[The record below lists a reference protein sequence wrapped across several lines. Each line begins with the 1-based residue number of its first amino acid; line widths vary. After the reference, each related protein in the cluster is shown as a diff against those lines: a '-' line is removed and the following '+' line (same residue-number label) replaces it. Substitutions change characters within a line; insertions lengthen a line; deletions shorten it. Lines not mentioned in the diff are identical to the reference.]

1 MDGLDKAIQRRPIR
15 PTAKPALASK
25 VARGPIDGAFRT
37 WSDGRRVHLLVRFT
51 GGNLG
56 RGPVTMHATTQLVP
70 ARAAVRRRLARS
82 GVSGDPVTVE
92 ALATRVGAFSA
103 FRRIGRA
110 ARGAASL
117 ATAPVRALGG
127 AAANTLRTTANLAKG
142 VESATAL
149 TAFVTKPLGY
159 RPGKKRK
166 GPAAPAADDGQREAD
181 SKPPE
186 EEEAAMTEE
195 TSGAAPKPQ
204 PGQVRKATA
213 LLRRARFSPK
223 SARHVQNIAKA
234 AAKGHPGAVVAQ
246 AAIKEA
252 RRSNRKT
259 PAARLPA
266 LGPAPAAITALA
278 VRAAAFPAWAR
289 GAV

>member
-1 MDGLDKAIQRRPIR
+1 MDGLEKAIQRRPIR
-15 PTAKPALASK
+15 PTKASPPAKA
-25 VARGPIDGAFRT
+25 ARGPIDGAFRT

-56 RGPVTMHATTQLVP
+56 RGPVTMHATTELLP
-70 ARAAVRRRLARS
+70 ARTAVRRRLAS
-82 GVSGDPVTVE
+82 NGAAGDPVTVE

-110 ARGAASL
+110 AKGAASL

-127 AAANTLRTTANLAKG
+127 ATANSLRTTANLAKG
-142 VESATAL
+142 IESAAAL
-149 TAFVTKPLGY
+149 TAYVTKPLGY

-166 GPAAPAADDGQREAD
+166 GPAAPAATEGQSEAEA
-181 SKPPE
+181 KPPE

-195 TSGAAPKPQ
+195 TSGATPKPQ
-204 PGQVRKATA
+204 PGQVRKASA

-252 RRSNRKT
+252 RRAGSPKSPT
-259 PAARLPA
+259 AALPA
-266 LGPAPAAITALA
+266 LGPAPLA
-278 VRAAAFPAWAR
+278 MTTLVRSSSFPAWAR
-289 GAV
+289 GAA